1 MQQIQPT
8 PYDGQRSLKLRLG
21 LLGIIGG
28 FVLLA
33 VIIWAG
39 IHFLLPALSS
49 KAKGL
54 SGDFLNAVAV
64 PSPGGEY
71 RLWILSNGSFHYIQR
86 TESPGR
92 FSMGRKCKFCKTWT
106 YVYDPANKTVLVK
119 FKTDYKTLILRTWMT
134 YLNGKI
140 WIATGPYEQNEP
152 RMFVYNDDPPGL
164 ARGTSDIIA
173 KYPELSSG
181 LIDLRMEKDPDRIYF
196 DTRDGREGL
205 VLTLSDEKLYQ
216 NESEFKNA
224 LAAGDEERVTVFA
237 LGREDSGPRRKLFK
251 VTGPRNRVK
260 DSFIEFALKDPNSLK
275 FQAKATAEPA
285 TPDRVYIEGMIFHQD
300 ADCCLILHQDAA
312 GQTADRLLTCVDGS
326 GKEKWTTSP
335 ADLFKEMKVDIDK
348 TSLSAIFFMKDN
360 IDMSRT
366 GNLILLQ
373 LRGVGVIGFDFE
385 TGKKLWEVKF

>member
-1 MQQIQPT
+1 MYQTQPE
-8 PYDGQRSLKLRLG
+8 PYDGQSTSKLKLG
-21 LLGIIGG
+21 LFGCIGALI
-28 FVLLA
+28 LLA
-33 VIIWAG
+33 IIVLAA
-39 IHFLLPALSS
+39 IHFLRPALS
-49 KAKGL
+49 AKGL
-54 SGDFLNAVAV
+54 TGNFMNAVAV
-64 PSPGGEY
+64 PGPEGGY
-71 RLWILSNGSFHYIQR
+71 RLWILSDGSFHYIMR

-106 YVYDPANKTVLVK
+106 YVYDPANKTVLAK

-152 RMFVYNDDPPGL
+152 RIFVYNVDPPGL
-164 ARGTSDIIA
+164 TRETRDIIT

-181 LIDLRMEKDPDRIYF
+181 LINLRMEKDPDRIYL
-196 DTRDGREGL
+196 DTKDGREGL

-216 NESEFKNA
+216 NESEFRNT
-224 LAAGDEERVTVFA
+224 LAAGDGERITVFA

-260 DSFIEFALKDPNSLK
+260 DSFIEFALKDPSSLK
-275 FQAKATAEPA
+275 SQAKATAEPA
-285 TPDRVYIEGMIFHQD
+285 TPKQVYIEGMIFYQD
-300 ADCCLILHQDAA
+300 ADCCLVLHQDAA

-326 GKEKWTTSP
+326 GKEKWTTAP
-335 ADLFKEMKVDIDK
+335 ADIFKEMKVDIDK
-348 TSLSAIFFMKDN
+348 NSLSAIFFMKDN
-360 IDMSRT
+360 INVSRT
-366 GNLILLQ
+366 GGLVLLQ